1 MNTQTIS
8 GTLTAIKRLNNSYS
22 GNPNYRLTL
31 TTSNG
36 HEIPVGTLND
46 SMVNYAIDW
55 GMIDKPITLKVKV
68 NRYSN
73 KLLDIINEEV
83 TQ

>member
-22 GNPNYRLTL
+22 GNPNYKLVL
-31 TTSNG
+31 TTTNG
-36 HEIPVGTLND
+36 HEIPVSTLND
-46 SMVNYAIDW
+46 SMVNYAIDY
-55 GMIDKPITLKVKV
+55 GMLDKPITLNVKV
-68 NRYSN
+68 NRLSN
-73 KLLDIINEEV
+73 KLLNIIKEEV